1 MIKVQFLQ
9 QMFDSIFKIHFPVVV
24 IVVDVVGDIDNG
36 VDGRNN
42 ETKETKRGHP
52 ILRYTLCLSLL
63 FIMFMIKVMVMLID
77 MVLLIV
83 LIMVRLGLQDHDHSH
98 CHRQS
103 QGYGL
108 GKFPVQE
115 LRQPVSDFSCLCL
128 FLSEV
133 SLLRSQETGLG
144 ECSG

>member
-1 MIKVQFLQ
+1 MLQYTYLHVCAICNVCVDLVVVVVVVVVIPATTHNLLQIMIKVQSLQ

-24 IVVDVVGDIDNG
+24 IVIDVVGDIDNG

-83 LIMVRLGLQDHDHSH
+83 LIMVRSAGS
-98 CHRQS
+98 
-103 QGYGL
+103 
-108 GKFPVQE
+108 
-115 LRQPVSDFSCLCL
+115 
-128 FLSEV
+128 
-133 SLLRSQETGLG
+133 
-144 ECSG
+144 